1 MVKKILLPVE
11 GGRIFALLTEYKRK
25 SGTKWG
31 VVGENAGKVGWLIMF
46 MGEYQ
51 HSLDDKSRITIPAKF
66 REGLGSS
73 FVMTRGLDACLFVYP
88 RDDWNIME
96 QKLRSMPLSRSD
108 ARQFIRFFFSGA
120 AELDLDKQGRVLIP
134 ATLRDYAG
142 ITQDCV
148 VIGVGARVEIWDA
161 VKWKSYSEVAAGSFN
176 DLAQGLV
183 DLDF

>member
-1 MVKKILLPVE
+1 
-11 GGRIFALLTEYKRK
+11 
-25 SGTKWG
+25 
-31 VVGENAGKVGWLIMF
+31 MF
-46 MGEYQ
+46 LGEYQ

-66 REGLGSS
+66 RDGLGAS

-96 QKLRSMPLSRSD
+96 QKLRTMPLSRSD
-108 ARQFIRFFFSGA
+108 ARQFIRFLFSGA

-134 ATLRDYAG
+134 SKLREYAG
-142 ITQDCV
+142 ITENCV
-148 VIGVGARVEIWDA
+148 VIGVGTRVEIWDA
-161 VKWKSYSEVAAGSFN
+161 NKWQSYSETAADSFG

>member
-1 MVKKILLPVE
+1 
-11 GGRIFALLTEYKRK
+11 
-25 SGTKWG
+25 
-31 VVGENAGKVGWLIMF
+31 MF

-66 REGLGSS
+66 REGLGAS

-96 QKLRSMPLSRSD
+96 QKLRTMPLARSD
-108 ARQFIRFFFSGA
+108 ARQFIRFLFSGA

-134 ATLRDYAG
+134 SNLREYAG
-142 ITQDCV
+142 ITENCV
-148 VIGVGARVEIWDA
+148 VIGVDARVEIWDA
-161 VKWKSYSEVAAGSFN
+161 KKWQSYSETAADSFN